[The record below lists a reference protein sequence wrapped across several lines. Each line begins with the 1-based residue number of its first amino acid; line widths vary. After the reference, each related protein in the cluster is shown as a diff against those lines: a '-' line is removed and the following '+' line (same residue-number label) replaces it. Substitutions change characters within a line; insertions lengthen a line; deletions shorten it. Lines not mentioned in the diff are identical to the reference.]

1 MMNNRM
7 ITKKVRILSIGMIFV
22 TTSILSWGQSRQ
34 EKTETVIKRLNLVEN
49 QKINYEFQIEPLKYQ
64 ATGNDSIKIIELE
77 KILSDEEILKRLS
90 LAFKELFS
98 DKEIKDIYE
107 FTLTSAFDKFFNSEQ
122 TYKAFAFQFNDIDKE
137 IKAITQRLSKAVE
150 TPSQKFEPIPIDK
163 ADGLYAT
170 VNYTH
175 LTDINNIKLEEN
187 PSVTPEDILEIKKE
201 YSKYNDNR
209 PEISILLT
217 NDGARKFY
225 LLTKENIGKPIAI
238 VIDHRIV
245 SIPRVQSE
253 IIGGKVKISGDF
265 SENEIDTMIKK
276 LSEK

>member
-1 MMNNRM
+1 MQKLILNRQKYIDWMFGGKSDM
-7 ITKKVRILSIGMIFV
+7 IQLAD
-22 TTSILSWGQSRQ
+22 
-34 EKTETVIKRLNLVEN
+34 TVIEK
-49 QKINYEFQIEPLKYQ
+49 LKEQ
-64 ATGNDSIKIIELE
+64 SDISLEDILNDSIDNTDYLPFHVIEN
-77 KILSDEEILKRLS
+77 I
-90 LAFKELFS
+90 
-98 DKEIKDIYE
+98 
-107 FTLTSAFDKFFNSEQ
+107 
-122 TYKAFAFQFNDIDKE
+122 NDIDKE

-225 LLTKENIGKPIAI
+225 LLTK
-238 VIDHRIV
+238 R
-245 SIPRVQSE
+245 
-253 IIGGKVKISGDF
+253 
-265 SENEIDTMIKK
+265 
-276 LSEK
+276 

>member
-1 MMNNRM
+1 MNIIM
-7 ITKKVRILSIGMIFV
+7 ITKKVKIFSIGMIFV
-22 TTSILSWGQSRQ
+22 TTSFVSWGQSRQ
-34 EKTETVIKRLNLVEN
+34 EKTEAVIKRLNLVEN
-49 QKINYEFQIEPLKYQ
+49 QKTNYEFQLEPLKYQ

-77 KILSDEEILKRLS
+77 KTLSDEEIIKRLS
-90 LAFKELFS
+90 LAFNELFS
-98 DKEIKDIYE
+98 DKEIKEVYK
-107 FTLTSAFDKFFNSEQ
+107 FTLTSAFDKIFNSEQ
-122 TYKAFAFQFNDIDKE
+122 TYKVFASQFNDIDEE
-137 IKAITQRLSKAVE
+137 IKTITQGLGKTVE
-150 TPSQKFEPIPIDK
+150 IPSQNFEPIPIDK
-163 ADGLYAT
+163 EDGFYAT

-175 LTDINNIKLEEN
+175 LTENKNIKLEEN

-209 PEISILLT
+209 PEISIVLT

-238 VIDHRIV
+238 VVNHRIV
-245 SIPRVQSE
+245 SIPKVQSE